1 MNVGRSLRVAL
12 AKKDMN
18 QKDLAEKLD
27 VSGAYVNKLA
37 NSKSAGMGAVQKLS
51 EFFDMQVSE
60 FLKLG
65 ED

>member
-18 QKDLAEKLD
+18 QKDLAEKMG

-37 NSKSAGMGAVQKLS
+37 NNKSAGMGSVQKLS
-51 EFFDMQVSE
+51 EFFDMPVSE